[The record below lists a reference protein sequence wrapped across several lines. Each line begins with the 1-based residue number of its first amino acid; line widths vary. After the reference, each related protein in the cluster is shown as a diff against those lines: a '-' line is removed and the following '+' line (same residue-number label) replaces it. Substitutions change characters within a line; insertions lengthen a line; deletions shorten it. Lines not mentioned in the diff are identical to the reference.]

1 MKSFDSLTPSQ
12 LRRAAEI
19 KEKIESLSNELTRIF
34 GASNTADTAAPKV
47 SQVKSKMSPA
57 AKAKLSAKLKAIWA
71 KRKAAAPAAPASKA
85 SPAKGKMSP
94 AAKAHLSAKLKAYW
108 AKRKTSKKK

>member
-1 MKSFDSLTPSQ
+1 MKSIASLTSAQ

-19 KEKIESLSNELTRIF
+19 KENIQSLNNELNRIF
-34 GASNTADTAAPKV
+34 VGPATAAAAGAP
-47 SQVKSKMSPA
+47 QVAHVKGKMSPA

-71 KRKAAAPAAPASKA
+71 KRKAAAAAPKA
-85 SPAKGKMSP
+85 GQVRSKMSP

-108 AKRKTSKKK
+108 AKRKAANQK